1 MVSET
6 GRKSLP
12 PYVSYRTFLS
22 FINGLQEGMPSR
34 IDRSYWGER
43 YSGSTGTQLMTAL
56 RFLGLIDSN
65 GIPTTRLRQLVSA
78 TGTQRHE
85 VLKQIARGA
94 FYFIT
99 ERSLNPEVATYAQ
112 LEEAFGSTYQMTSDV
127 TRKCIKFFISLLS
140 DAGVTLSP
148 YIMKKSKT
156 MRSRTST
163 KVTVKKPSVRTNQ
176 NALALPNSESV
187 PSSSNWY
194 ELVLAKFPTFDPTWP
209 DDIKLK
215 WFEAFDLLLKRGHVP
230 GTED

>member
-1 MVSET
+1 VDSET

-56 RFLGLIDSN
+56 RFLGLIDSS
-65 GIPTTRLRQLVSA
+65 GVPTARLRQLVST

-112 LEEAFGSTYQMTSDV
+112 LEEAFSSTYQMTGDV
-127 TRKCIKFFISLLS
+127 ARKCIKFFISLLS
-140 DAGVTLSP
+140 DAGIPLSP
-148 YIMKKSKT
+148 YIMKRSKT
-156 MRSRTST
+156 IRSRTVSKGTT
-163 KVTVKKPSVRTNQ
+163 KKLSARTNK
-176 NALALPNSESV
+176 NSLAST
-187 PSSSNWY
+187 SSQLIPAYSTWY
-194 ELVLAKFPTFDPTWP
+194 DMVLAKFPTFDPTWS

-215 WFEAFDLLLKRGHVP
+215 WFEAFDLLLKRGQISN
-230 GTED
+230 TEK